1 MAKSI
6 LAMKSLDFGI
16 RVVRCVQYL
25 QKEKNEYILS
35 KQVLRSGTSI
45 GANIHEGL
53 YAQSKADFV
62 SKLTISLKEASETSY
77 WLILLNKTDYLT
89 QEIYESLKLDV
100 DELIRMI
107 IASQVVGTGLTDIVI
122 DENQFATQTGATEV
136 LFATFTYDGADW
148 EYDGNT
154 ITPENLTALY
164 GVSFDG
170 TPTSGDEI
178 CVAYDPQ
185 SLWKFS
191 PGDGINMV
199 KLNYNFGAIQQQA
212 NTNETNIN
220 TIANTALLKDGSNLT
235 PDIIA
240 EFQSEVPN
248 ILSGSGTIT
257 LTDNTTNFLTLTG
270 DAVIALPAIAA
281 DDYSHTI
288 EVIVEG
294 SQYSLDISTATGGRH
309 LYNDSEVDSE
319 YTYSVLFIYNK
330 IENAWYYSLT
340 Q

>member
-107 IASQVVGTGLTDIVI
+107 IASLKTTK
-122 DENQFATQTGATEV
+122 
-136 LFATFTYDGADW
+136 
-148 EYDGNT
+148 
-154 ITPENLTALY
+154 
-164 GVSFDG
+164 
-170 TPTSGDEI
+170 
-178 CVAYDPQ
+178 C
-185 SLWKFS
+185 
-191 PGDGINMV
+191 
-199 KLNYNFGAIQQQA
+199 
-212 NTNETNIN
+212 NE
-220 TIANTALLKDGSNLT
+220 KDS
-235 PDIIA
+235 
-240 EFQSEVPN
+240 
-248 ILSGSGTIT
+248 
-257 LTDNTTNFLTLTG
+257 
-270 DAVIALPAIAA
+270 
-281 DDYSHTI
+281 
-288 EVIVEG
+288 
-294 SQYSLDISTATGGRH
+294 
-309 LYNDSEVDSE
+309 
-319 YTYSVLFIYNK
+319 
-330 IENAWYYSLT
+330 
-340 Q
+340 

>member
-1 MAKSI
+1 
-6 LAMKSLDFGI
+6 
-16 RVVRCVQYL
+16 
-25 QKEKNEYILS
+25 
-35 KQVLRSGTSI
+35 
-45 GANIHEGL
+45 
-53 YAQSKADFV
+53 
-62 SKLTISLKEASETSY
+62 
-77 WLILLNKTDYLT
+77 
-89 QEIYESLKLDV
+89 
-100 DELIRMI
+100 MI

-164 GVSFDG
+164 GISFDG

-309 LYNDSEVDSE
+309 LYNDSEVDSG

>member
-1 MAKSI
+1 M
-6 LAMKSLDFGI
+6 
-16 RVVRCVQYL
+16 V
-25 QKEKNEYILS
+25 
-35 KQVLRSGTSI
+35 
-45 GANIHEGL
+45 
-53 YAQSKADFV
+53 
-62 SKLTISLKEASETSY
+62 
-77 WLILLNKTDYLT
+77 
-89 QEIYESLKLDV
+89 
-100 DELIRMI
+100 
-107 IASQVVGTGLTDIVI
+107 IASQVVGTGLTDIVV

-164 GVSFDG
+164 GISFDG

-191 PGDGINMV
+191 PGKGINMV

-248 ILSGSGTIT
+248 ILSGSDTIT
-257 LTDNTTNFLTLTG
+257 LTDNSANFLTLTG
-270 DAVIALPAIAA
+270 NGVIALPTIAS
-281 DDYSHTI
+281 DNYSHTI
-288 EVIVEG
+288 ALIVEG
-294 SQYSLDISTATGGRH
+294 GQYSLDIATATGGKH
-309 LYNDSEVDSE
+309 LFNDLDVDSTN
-319 YTYSVLFIYNK
+319 TYSVLFLYNK
-330 IENAWYYSLT
+330 IEQAWYYSLT